1 MYQYLNNG
9 GSFSTNNNNTNCD
22 VSFLMNNPLV
32 KALLSVWYK
41 LETALMSYISP
52 LLPTPPHMHMD
63 ARIRTHA
70 GLFLGH
76 LASSAELPAEILV
89 QTEVLPLSRNS
100 NADALEAALTAVKCS
115 TINRK
120 KEKRKY
126 ALKIILA
133 LSLTCFYSKWITHM
147 KCFSTLQ
154 WSHKIGCCI
163 KAKITH
169 SVASIYVWMRPK
181 KIWENMIMINKSY
194 TMPSE
199 LWSHFCVQ
207 YFFKDWAWAISR
219 QIRGGP
225 DFAA

>member
-1 MYQYLNNG
+1 MIQIGNG
-9 GSFSTNNNNTNCD
+9 SYELHQPIVTHTSTHAHGCTHTHARRSVSGSFGFLCWASCRD
-22 VSFLMNNPLV
+22 SGSDRGASFES
-32 KALLSVWYK
+32 KFKCWC
-41 LETALMSYISP
+41 TW
-52 LLPTPPHMHMD
+52 
-63 ARIRTHA
+63 
-70 GLFLGH
+70 
-76 LASSAELPAEILV
+76 SSSDSSQMQHNKQE
-89 QTEVLPLSRNS
+89 
-100 NADALEAALTAVKCS
+100 
-115 TINRK
+115 K
-120 KEKRKY
+120 KIIKKNRKY

-194 TMPSE
+194 TIPSE